1 MTYTEPGFYLAN
13 TLGGKHPLKNS
24 VEKKDHPEIILLP
37 PLRGGISTN
46 VSSNHHL
53 MVLNPPGFSE
63 YYVNTPLR
71 SVPRSFPV

>member
-1 MTYTEPGFYLAN
+1 MTSITYTEPGFHLAN

-37 PLRGGISTN
+37 PPLRGGISTN

-53 MVLNPPGFSE
+53 MVLNPLAS
-63 YYVNTPLR
+63 VSIMLTP
-71 SVPRSFPV
+71 P